1 MTEIV
6 KFISNDQDELLEH
19 INNHASEHY
28 EDIQQVVS
36 IEKVTIHNDA
46 IYTAIVVFKRRK
58 I

>member
-6 KFISNDQDELLEH
+6 KFVSNDEDRLLRQV
-19 INNHASEHY
+19 NQHAAENY

-36 IEKVTIHNDA
+36 IEKTVV
-46 IYTAIVVFKRRK
+46 YEPVFTAVVVFKRRK

>member
-6 KFISNDQDELLEH
+6 KFIANDNDELIKH
-19 INNHASEHY
+19 INNHATENY

-36 IEKVTIHNDA
+36 IEKTTIEDA
-46 IYTAIVVFKRRK
+46 AVFTAIVVFKRRK

>member
-6 KFISNDQDELLEH
+6 KFISNDQDELLER
-19 INNHASEHY
+19 INSHAAEHY

-36 IEKVTIHNDA
+36 IEKVTINEAA